1 MLLSPSPIGY
11 AVCDRARIAGVDVDE
26 QDPAPMA
33 MRGAT
38 PAMEGDLGP
47 IGGPCRVAVV
57 PALWGMGDLAD
68 VASIRVH
75 RENGAAA
82 TLLLKDDQT
91 VGGSWANEAPLALV
105 VLSSSPTLSR
115 VSTSTGGQ

>member
-1 MLLSPSPIGY
+1 MFFSPSPIGY
-11 AVCDRARIAGVDVDE
+11 AVCDTARKAGVDVDD
-26 QDPAPMA
+26 QDPAPLA

-91 VGGSWANEAPLALV
+91 VGGSSATARALLVLLASLKV
-105 VLSSSPTLSR
+105 GGSSTTARALL
-115 VSTSTGGQ
+115 

>member
-1 MLLSPSPIGY
+1 
-11 AVCDRARIAGVDVDE
+11 
-26 QDPAPMA
+26 MA

-47 IGGPCRVAVV
+47 IRGPRRKVVA

-75 RENGAAA
+75 REDGA
-82 TLLLKDDQT
+82 
-91 VGGSWANEAPLALV
+91 P
-105 VLSSSPTLSR
+105 
-115 VSTSTGGQ
+115 GQFKI